1 MSTPPPGTEGTTHP
15 HGSLHNPDVAHESSD
30 INVRGVIWFLV
41 TLVVVAALVYVSMWA
56 MMRVLDKIE
65 ARNDPQVSPL
75 AAPAGELPPEPR
87 LQTTPWADLR
97 VFRAAEE
104 KALSSYGWIDQKN
117 GVAYMP
123 IEKAKELLLQRGL
136 PARASADVME
146 GTYVASSG
154 ESDGGRSIPAGQP
167 DQSSA
172 VAAKPAPPSTP
183 PAAAKKGGLQALG
196 SKPKA

>member
-1 MSTPPPGTEGTTHP
+1 PFYLVRMRSGWQYVSLLLALGHFALPFCLLLSRDLKRHP
-15 HGSLHNPDVAHESSD
+15 RLLARVALFILAMRLLDLIWIVAPNFNQNGFPIHWMDVA
-30 INVRGVIWFLV
+30 IPVGL
-41 TLVVVAALVYVSMWA
+41 AYVSMWA

-97 VFRAAEE
+97 VFRAAED

-123 IEKAKELLLQRGL
+123 IEKAKE
-136 PARASADVME
+136 
-146 GTYVASSG
+146 
-154 ESDGGRSIPAGQP
+154 
-167 DQSSA
+167 
-172 VAAKPAPPSTP
+172 
-183 PAAAKKGGLQALG
+183 
-196 SKPKA
+196 